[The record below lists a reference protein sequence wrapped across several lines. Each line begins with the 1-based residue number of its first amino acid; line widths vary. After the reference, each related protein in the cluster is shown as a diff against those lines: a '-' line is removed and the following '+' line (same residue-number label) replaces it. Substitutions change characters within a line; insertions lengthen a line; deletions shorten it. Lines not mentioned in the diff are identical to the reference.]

1 MGRKKQNKKVEN
13 TEQQTKK
20 RPIETDDNLN
30 PSQVKKMKKNAS
42 ESLLSWSLLPN
53 LVTNDASDAVLQPT
67 TEELAL
73 QQPAMQ
79 QPAMQ

>member
-13 TEQQTKK
+13 TEEQTNK

-42 ESLLSWSLLPN
+42 ESLLS
-53 LVTNDASDAVLQPT
+53 
-67 TEELAL
+67 
-73 QQPAMQ
+73 
-79 QPAMQ
+79 

>member
-1 MGRKKQNKKVEN
+1 
-13 TEQQTKK
+13 
-20 RPIETDDNLN
+20 
-30 PSQVKKMKKNAS
+30 MKKNAS